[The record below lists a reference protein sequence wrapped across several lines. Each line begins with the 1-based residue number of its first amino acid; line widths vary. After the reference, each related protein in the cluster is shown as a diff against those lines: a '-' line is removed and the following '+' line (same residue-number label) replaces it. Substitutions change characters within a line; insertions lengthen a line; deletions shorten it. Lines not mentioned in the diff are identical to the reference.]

1 MSDKVIEFRIET
13 GQDELDDLE
22 RRLKYARLPERET
35 VDNWTQG
42 IPSELVSELLDYWRH
57 EYDWRVCQANLN
69 SYPQFT
75 TEIDGL
81 GIHFLH
87 VRSPEPNA
95 RPLLMTHGWPGSIIE
110 FLEVIEPLTNPRACG
125 GKAEDAFHLVI
136 PSLPGYGFSAKPK
149 TVGWNIER
157 IAEAWDVLMTRLG
170 YSRYFAQGGDW
181 GSMVTSII
189 GAQNKGHCAGIH
201 LNLVV
206 VGAPSKEILENP
218 SKQEQES
225 LAHFNK
231 YIKHGMGYAT
241 IQGTRPQTLG
251 YGLAD
256 SPLGQMAW
264 IMEKFGEWSGGRQF
278 VDLFGIDRLLDNVTL
293 YWLTNTATSS
303 ARLYWQSF
311 IEPVMDP
318 VHVPTGC
325 SIFPNEIVQPS
336 RRWAQQRYKNINY
349 WNQLDSGGHFAA
361 FEQPAVF
368 VEEVRASFREARF

>member
-1 MSDKVIEFRIET
+1 VSDKVIEFRIET
-13 GQDELDDLE
+13 GQDELDDLK
-22 RRLKYARLPERET
+22 RRLKHARLPERET

-42 IPSELVSELLDYWRH
+42 IPNELVCELLDYWRH
-57 EYDWRVCQANLN
+57 EYDWRVCQAKLN
-69 SYPQFT
+69 SFPQFT

-81 GIHFLH
+81 DIHFLH

-110 FLEVIEPLTNPRACG
+110 FLEVIEPLTNPGACG
-125 GKAEDAFHLVI
+125 GKVEDAFHLVI
-136 PSLPGYGFSAKPK
+136 PSLPGYGFSAKPIN
-149 TVGWNIER
+149 VGWNIER

-181 GSMVTSII
+181 GSMITSII

-311 IEPVMDP
+311 VEPVMDH

-368 VEEVRASFREARF
+368 VEEVRASFREA